1 MKRKWK
7 WKENEP
13 PKRIRNIAAAEQG
26 PQFQHIYYQLYTYDE
41 IQKIILNLRNHCSS
55 GHNNIPVKFL
65 KPVLDQITSPIVHL
79 INTFVDKEI
88 FPDSWKVVHVCPT
101 PKVDNPVTV
110 KDFWPITILPVL
122 SNLYLKVKLNQSLNH
137 IKTSVVYNPTQS
149 GFCKGHL
156 TTTLLKSRN
165 DIQKAL
171 NQTEITISVLI
182 NYLGLLTISLSIW
195 DFPLNFSNRTI
206 KIVMSFLTN

>member
-1 MKRKWK
+1 M
-7 WKENEP
+7 
-13 PKRIRNIAAAEQG
+13 
-26 PQFQHIYYQLYTYDE
+26 
-41 IQKIILNLRNHCSS
+41 NLRNHCSS

-65 KPVLDQITSPIVHL
+65 KPVVDQITWPIVHL

-88 FPDSWKVVHVCPT
+88 FPDSWKVVHICPT

-195 DFPLNFSNRTI
+195 DFSLNFSNRTI